1 MLPLEA
7 IHPFKPYLKTHYLD
21 SRIDFGTYQDKKSEL
36 TKEQQLK
43 TTELKQ
49 LQGEAS
55 VEKDLHK
62 RIDAMRK
69 MLTEAPVLKK
79 FDRHVFESIV
89 EKVIV
94 GRYDEAGNADLSMI
108 TFVYKTGF
116 EDKKKGGDF
125 EPGRRNAASKKLPSL
140 APDDSG
146 KLESQSTDVS
156 CGVVGLD
163 IFETGLS

>member
-43 TTELKQ
+43 TAELKQ

-79 FDRHVFESIV
+79 YDRHVFESIV

-94 GRYDEAGNADLSMI
+94 GRYDEAGNEYS
-108 TFVYKTGF
+108 
-116 EDKKKGGDF
+116 
-125 EPGRRNAASKKLPSL
+125 
-140 APDDSG
+140 
-146 KLESQSTDVS
+146 
-156 CGVVGLD
+156 
-163 IFETGLS
+163 

>member
-7 IHPFKPYLKTHYLD
+7 IHPFKPYLKTHYLH

-79 FDRHVFESIV
+79 YDRHVLKAS
-89 EKVIV
+89 
-94 GRYDEAGNADLSMI
+94 L
-108 TFVYKTGF
+108 
-116 EDKKKGGDF
+116 KK
-125 EPGRRNAASKKLPSL
+125 
-140 APDDSG
+140 
-146 KLESQSTDVS
+146 
-156 CGVVGLD
+156 
-163 IFETGLS
+163 